1 MHWTSNTW
9 NNDSLLQFSFQGCD
23 ISPLLENNNPREGFQ
38 AGCSEERAGE
48 SHQEDGK
55 VVTLDANWTV
65 TSVRV
70 GIKKEHWKNCLFFR
84 FLKTSGVIRRM
95 DLTSILPM
103 SQAGVCMLYEFKK
116 ICMSGKYIL
125 R

>member
-38 AGCSEERAGE
+38 IGCSEERAGE

-55 VVTLDANWTV
+55 VVTLDTNSSAGQLQVLGLASRENT
-65 TSVRV
+65 
-70 GIKKEHWKNCLFFR
+70 G
-84 FLKTSGVIRRM
+84 KTAYFS
-95 DLTSILPM
+95 D
-103 SQAGVCMLYEFKK
+103 F
-116 ICMSGKYIL
+116 
-125 R
+125 